1 MDNPEVDSGSQDQQQ
16 HESLTQQEHQGEH
29 DATTAVTEPPTTTPS
44 GAPMPT
50 TTDPTLIETWDRC
63 WAVVKAT
70 PADFDAWEELMRL
83 ADRQDGGFGPEAP
96 PANISN
102 VRTIYD
108 AFLTQFP
115 LCFGYWKKYS
125 DLEFMAR
132 GEEGAVEIFE
142 RGVKSISN
150 SVDLWVQYC
159 SFVMDHKPDDQDA
172 IERLFERGA
181 DAVGMDFM
189 PHVFWDKFIAF
200 YEEKQDYAKLAT
212 LMERIIKIPQHQ
224 YARFYQQY
232 VQLASS
238 HPVKELI
245 SEEQYE
251 SYKTQLAASKRSQ
264 QEQSEESTVPEAEES
279 TEQQEAEI
287 RQLILE
293 TCSQVHAR
301 TAEETNKRWPFEA
314 EIKRPYFH
322 VKPMDMPQLTNWRRY
337 LDFEEAEGDVGRI
350 RVLYER
356 CLVTCA
362 LYEDFWLRYGTWARS
377 QHNLESLKD
386 IYTRAAQMVPP
397 SNPASRLTLALVE
410 EENGRIE
417 SARQHYQ
424 TVLQH
429 LPGHI
434 ETIIRFANFERRSSP
449 DDLTAAEHV
458 YVSQLGQEGVDETT
472 QTAIVTLYAK
482 FLWRTKKDV
491 ERAREIFKTGEG
503 KFDSRFYFSTYL
515 QFEMDQPGDDY
526 ETRVSSVFE
535 QVRYSGLPEAIK
547 NDFGQTYLD
556 FVMEF
561 GSSAAR
567 YNQLEADTKAPSVFV
582 TESRKRVAAE
592 QAEDERAKKQL
603 RPEDVTMGSSADG
616 NGEVAV
622 DVQTTLADPAAAAAY
637 GQQPH
642 WGAPYG
648 YGSTAYPY
656 AAPTQGGAQWE
667 YSAMDPNAG
676 VPAPY

>member
-1 MDNPEVDSGSQDQQQ
+1 MDNTEVDNNSHGQLEQ
-16 HESLTQQEHQGEH
+16 EPSLQQEHNEGEEG
-29 DATTAVTEPPTTTPS
+29 ATGLTEPPTTTPS

-70 PADFDAWEELMRL
+70 PTDFDAWEELMRL

-132 GEEGAVEIFE
+132 GVEGAVEIFE

-159 SFVMDHKPDDQDA
+159 SFVMDHRPDDRDA

-200 YEEKQDYAKLAT
+200 YEEDQDFPKLAK

-232 VQLASS
+232 AQLMAS

-251 SYKTQLAASKRSQ
+251 SYKAQLVASKIAQ
-264 QEQSEESTVPEAEES
+264 QDQDAESTSEEQIVEP
-279 TEQQEAEI
+279 QEPEI
-287 RQLILE
+287 RQLILD
-293 TCSQVHAR
+293 TCAQVHAR

-322 VKPMDMPQLTNWRRY
+322 VKPMDLPQLANWRRY
-337 LDFEEAEGDVGRI
+337 LDFEEAEGDVERI

-362 LYEDFWLRYGTWARS
+362 LYEEFWLRYGTWARS
-377 QHNLESLKD
+377 QSNLENLRD
-386 IYTRAAQMVPP
+386 IYSRAAQMVPP
-397 SNPASRLTLALVE
+397 SNPSSRLTLALVE
-410 EENGRIE
+410 EEQGSIDT
-417 SARQHYQ
+417 ARQQYQ

-434 ETIIRFANFERRSSP
+434 DTIVRFANFERRATP
-449 DDLTAAEHV
+449 NDLTAAESV
-458 YVSQLGQEGVDETT
+458 YVSQLGQENVDETT

-482 FLWRTKKDV
+482 FLWQTKKDV

-515 QFEMDQPGDDY
+515 QFEMDQPGEDF
-526 ETRVSSVFE
+526 ERRVSSVFE

-547 NDFGQTYLD
+547 NDFGQMYLD

-567 YNQLEADTKAPSVFV
+567 YNQLEADIKAPSVFV
-582 TESRKRVAAE
+582 VESRKRAAVE
-592 QAEDERAKKQL
+592 QADEDRAKKQP
-603 RPEDVTMGSSADG
+603 RQEDVAMGSSTEGAADG
-616 NGEVAV
+616 VVADGQAASTAV
-622 DVQTTLADPAAAAAY
+622 ADPAAAAY

-642 WGAPYG
+642 WGAHVAPYG
-648 YGSTAYPY
+648 YGTTAYPY
-656 AAPTQGGAQWE
+656 AASSQGGGQWE
-667 YSAMDPNAG
+667 YG
-676 VPAPY
+676 GFPAQ